1 MLSFHKTSPI
11 LALALLATG
20 ACSDKGEEAKEQ
32 TQASPNEVT
41 ETASAS
47 DEMNAVDASELLEEA
62 VAALQETQTALA
74 AIDEEDDKKALEAL
88 ERATG
93 KLEILLAR
101 SPNLALAPVDV
112 SVVTHDI
119 LADEDAVKALKKQ
132 VEDKI
137 EDGRLQEA
145 RRLMDGLASETII
158 RVSNLPLA
166 TYPDAIK
173 SAAALLA
180 KDKPQEAKEVIL
192 AALGTIVVQDTIIPL
207 PIARAQGAINEARE
221 LAKKSSRTKADNDR
235 ITGLLEKAREQL
247 RFARALGYAKK
258 DDIKDLL
265 DSVDEIEDETKND
278 QSGSRF
284 FDKIEKLF
292 ERAKKASQPDS
303 AGNNG

>member
-20 ACSDKGEEAKEQ
+20 ACSDKSEEANEQ
-32 TQASPNEVT
+32 DQASPTEVAESAT
-41 ETASAS
+41 AS

-62 VAALQETQTALA
+62 VAALQETQTALG

-119 LADEDAVKALKKQ
+119 LADEDAVKALKEQ

-137 EDGRLQEA
+137 DDGRLQEA

-166 TYPDAIK
+166 TYPEAIK

-180 KDKPQEAKEVIL
+180 QDKPQEAKEVIL
-192 AALGTIVVQDTIIPL
+192 TALGTIVVQDTIIPL
-207 PIARAQGAINEARE
+207 PIARAQDAISEARE
-221 LAKKSSRTKADNDR
+221 LAKKSTRTEEDNDR
-235 ITGLLEKAREQL
+235 IAGLLEQAREQL

-265 DSVDEIEDETKND
+265 DSVDEIEDETKDD

-284 FDKIEKLF
+284 FDKIENLF
-292 ERAKKASQPDS
+292 ERARNSSQPEK
-303 AGNNG
+303 NR

>member
-1 MLSFHKTSPI
+1 MLSFHKTSSI

-62 VAALQETQTALA
+62 VAALQETQTALG

-137 EDGRLQEA
+137 DDGRLQEA

-247 RFARALGYAKK
+247 RFARALGY
-258 DDIKDLL
+258 
-265 DSVDEIEDETKND
+265 EP
-278 QSGSRF
+278 SR
-284 FDKIEKLF
+284 DCRRPISSNY
-292 ERAKKASQPDS
+292 AAIGVSS
-303 AGNNG
+303 SMA